1 MTSLQPL
8 KRRRG
13 RPPKDASGQNETR
26 QQLVRAGVELLTE
39 AGYSSTGLD
48 AILKRVQIP
57 KGSFYHYFKSKE
69 AFGEVLIENYNS
81 FFKAKLSKHL
91 QVLPQQPLQGFYN
104 FVDDA
109 IAGLEK
115 YNFRRGCLVGNLGQE
130 LYTLPA
136 HYRQLLNEVFSE
148 WQKLVADYL
157 ATEQRLGHIS
167 DKCDCQQQAALFWTG
182 WEGAVL
188 HAKLQQSAEP
198 VRQFSD
204 YFVAQ
209 LQQ

>member
-1 MTSLQPL
+1 MTSTQPL

-26 QQLVRAGVELLTE
+26 LQLVRAGVELLTE

-69 AFGEVLIENYNS
+69 AFGEALIENYNS
-81 FFKAKLSKHL
+81 YFKAKLSKHL
-91 QVLPQQPLQGFYN
+91 QTTQQPLQGFFA

-109 IAGLEK
+109 VFGLEK
-115 YNFRRGCLVGNLGQE
+115 YHFRRGCLVGNLGQE
-130 LYTLPA
+130 LNTLPA
-136 HYRQLLNEVFSE
+136 HYRQLLNEVFRE
-148 WQKLVADYL
+148 WQSLVAGYL
-157 ATEQRLGHIS
+157 AAEQKLGHIS
-167 DKCDCQQQAALFWTG
+167 EHCDCEQQAALFWTG

-198 VRQFSD
+198 LRQFSD
-204 YFVAQ
+204 YFAAT
-209 LQQ
+209 LQN

>member
-1 MTSLQPL
+1 MTSIQPI

-13 RPPKDASGQNETR
+13 RPPKDASGHNEIR

-69 AFGEVLIENYNS
+69 AFGEALIANYNS
-81 FFKAKLSKHL
+81 FFKAKISKHL
-91 QVLPQQPLQGFYN
+91 KATQEPLHGFFA

-109 IAGLEK
+109 VAGLEK
-115 YNFRRGCLVGNLGQE
+115 YHFRRGCLVGNLGQE
-130 LYTLPA
+130 LNTLPV
-136 HYRQLLNEVFSE
+136 HYRQLLIEVFGE
-148 WQKLVADYL
+148 WQSLVADYL
-157 ATEQRLGHIS
+157 ATEQKLGHIS
-167 DKCDCQQQAALFWTG
+167 ANRDCQREAALFWTG
-182 WEGAVL
+182 WEGAIL

-198 VRQFSD
+198 MRQFSD
-204 YFVAQ
+204 YFAAT
-209 LQQ
+209 LQT